1 MFDPAPRRTLR
12 SPHDRSVIPMKN
24 SYRKHYRRDGM
35 ARPSSYAT
43 GFVIPRHAGDA
54 NAQRRRGEPA
64 HFVSRDRAQIA
75 SAQPLARIETGGRT
89 HHRRANPLRYAE
101 AVAKVASIVLTAGNG
116 VLLTVLF
123 G

>member
-1 MFDPAPRRTLR
+1 
-12 SPHDRSVIPMKN
+12 MKN

-35 ARPSSYAT
+35 ARHSSYAT

-54 NAQRRRGEPA
+54 NAQCRRREPA

-75 SAQPLARIETGGRT
+75 SAQPPARERRAHRIESGART
-89 HHRRANPLRYAE
+89 HHRRANPFRYAE